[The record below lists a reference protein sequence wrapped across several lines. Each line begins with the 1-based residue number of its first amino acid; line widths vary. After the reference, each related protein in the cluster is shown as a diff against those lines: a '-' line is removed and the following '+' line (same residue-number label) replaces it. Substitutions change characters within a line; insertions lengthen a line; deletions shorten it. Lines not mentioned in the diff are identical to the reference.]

1 MKRTK
6 DPIGLEGS
14 IWFQKSQN
22 RFLGGDR
29 IALLEKIDELGSINS
44 AAKEIG
50 ISYKTAWHLVDMIN
64 NLSEKPLV
72 VRMTGGKGGGG
83 TVLTREGRQVIE
95 QYRIVQEEH
104 RKFLENLETRLGDTG
119 ELYRFLRRISMR
131 ISARNIFSG
140 IVDEVVSGA
149 VNAEV
154 VLALPGGQRIR
165 SVITNGAVENLGL
178 KKGMS
183 AYAIIKS
190 SSVIIGKELGK
201 TSLSA
206 SNLICGTVQRVVDGA
221 VNSEIHLDIG
231 NGNILSAII
240 TLPSS
245 AKLALREG
253 DQACAL
259 FKASSV
265 IVGVN

>member
-1 MKRTK
+1 MKQGKT
-6 DPIGLEGS
+6 PIELEGS

-29 IALLEKIDELGSINS
+29 IALLEKIDEIGSINS

-50 ISYKTAWHLVDMIN
+50 ISYKTAWHLVDMMN

-72 VRMTGGKGGGG
+72 VRMAGGKGGGG
-83 TVLTREGRQVIE
+83 TVLTREGHQVIE

-104 RKFLENLETRLGDTG
+104 RKFLENLESRLGDTG

-190 SSVIIGKELGK
+190 SSVIIGKELGG

-221 VNSEIHLDIG
+221 VNSEVHLDIG

-240 TLPSS
+240 TLASS
-245 AKLALREG
+245 ARLALREG
-253 DQACAL
+253 DHACAL

-265 IVGVN
+265 IIGVN